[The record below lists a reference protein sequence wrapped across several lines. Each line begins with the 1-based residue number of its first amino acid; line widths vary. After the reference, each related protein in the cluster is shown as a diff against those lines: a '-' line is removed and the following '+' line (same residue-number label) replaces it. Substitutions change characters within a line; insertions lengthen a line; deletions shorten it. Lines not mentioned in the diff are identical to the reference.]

1 MKKIEQIIHSKKLK
15 HGFFVVSIVAMTAW
29 ATFRFATI
37 ASENAREVFNI
48 ARVYNTN
55 GTTVET
61 MIAESKT
68 GTLYEPLSVKNNRA
82 YVSKSRAKTLKVG
95 QRVGSGTIKS
105 VSRGVDL
112 NTGMYIVRTTDVED
126 GLQFAEFTAD
136 GIFVPLYAIKNNQVF
151 VAENG
156 VAVQRNLV
164 ITHQDAENALISD
177 GLNNGD
183 IVILSSINAGE
194 KVQLNN

>member
-1 MKKIEQIIHSKKLK
+1 MEKIEQIIHSKKFK
-15 HGFFVVSIVAMTAW
+15 HGFFVAFIVAMTAW

-48 ARVYNTN
+48 ARVYDTN
-55 GTTVET
+55 GMTVET

>member
-95 QRVGSGTIKS
+95 QTVGSGTIKS

>member
-1 MKKIEQIIHSKKLK
+1 MEKIEQIIHSKKFK
-15 HGFFVVSIVAMTAW
+15 HGFFVAFIVAMTAW

-37 ASENAREVFNI
+37 ASENARDVFNI

-82 YVSKSRAKTLKVG
+82 YVSKSRAKTLQVG
-95 QRVGSGTIKS
+95 QRIGTGTIKY

-112 NTGMYIVRTTDVED
+112 NTGMYVVKTIDVDD
-126 GLQFAEFTAD
+126 GLQFAEFTTD

-156 VAVQRNLV
+156 IATARDVVV
-164 ITHQDAENALISD
+164 KYQDAENALVSG
-177 GLNNGD
+177 GLKNGD

-194 KVQLNN
+194 KVQLNK